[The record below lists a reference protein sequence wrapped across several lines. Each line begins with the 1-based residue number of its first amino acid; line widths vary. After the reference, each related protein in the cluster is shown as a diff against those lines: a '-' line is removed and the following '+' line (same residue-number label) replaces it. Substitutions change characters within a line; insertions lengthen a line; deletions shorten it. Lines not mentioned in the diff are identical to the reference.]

1 MILGNATRGLALAGT
16 DFVYLDE
23 GAYGVVF
30 VNRDAGRIRKVYRRQ
45 QDEAHVRA
53 VFKAEADAYIRA
65 ASAPALLCLI
75 PAQFQLCTLQQVID
89 RDGNDVSAE
98 FSADLAFETEFVNA
112 TFHKIGNIGG
122 DEARCIHRLFL
133 AAGIKHTTD
142 MSVSLTADGRIYKVI
157 DFAVEEHEIWHQ
169 D

>member
-1 MILGNATRGLALAGT
+1 M
-16 DFVYLDE
+16 
-23 GAYGVVF
+23 
-30 VNRDAGRIRKVYRRQ
+30 
-45 QDEAHVRA
+45 RA